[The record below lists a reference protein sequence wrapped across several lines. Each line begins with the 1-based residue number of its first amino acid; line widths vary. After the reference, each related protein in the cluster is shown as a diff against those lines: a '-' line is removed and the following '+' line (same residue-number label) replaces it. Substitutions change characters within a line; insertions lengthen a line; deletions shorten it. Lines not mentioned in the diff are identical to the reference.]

1 MFALPVKVR
10 DQLVIIGLIMMMKYN
25 IGASM
30 NEKELLIKCIKDSS
44 YPVNTLMDKYGF
56 TMSQL
61 QKLKTDAS
69 IL

>member
-1 MFALPVKVR
+1 
-10 DQLVIIGLIMMMKYN
+10 MMMKYN

-44 YPVNTLMDKYGF
+44 YPVNTLMVKYGF

-61 QKLKTDAS
+61 QKIKTDAS